1 MARLLLLRVVSVLL
15 LGHPGIALPPP
26 APGVSSS
33 SSHSLRYFYTAASED
48 NKSFI
53 IVGYVDDQRI
63 CQYDST
69 VKEKRPSVPWM
80 SKVEEED
87 PSYWKDESEVSRNA
101 EVFFKESLVIAR
113 NRYNQS
119 GGFHT
124 LQQMYGCDLRKDGSK
139 AGYRQYAYDGKD
151 FISFDKETLT
161 WTAADVEAQITK
173 RTWDAQST
181 QNQYLKAY
189 LEEECIEWLEKY
201 LEYGKETLLRTETPE
216 VMVTRKVDH
225 DGMETLICRVGGFY
239 PKEIDIEWTRDGEV
253 WTQDVF
259 HGLVSP
265 NSDGTYYTW
274 RSITVDP
281 KERERYQ
288 CHVEHDG
295 LLKPVDVAWEEP
307 ASNLGLIIE
316 CVVVALLA
324 IAYIAVLAFLFI
336 IEYVLWALLAIAAIA
351 VLAVYFTSKL
361 VLIGCAVGILLPI
374 TGLAVYFQ
382 LILEILEDFR
392 GLQNSNKKVLA
403 SDQKFNISEEGSDKK
418 SNTSK
423 EESDEGFA
431 STEEASE
438 KDSHNSEESTSLC
451 SSGSSGSTEAV

>member
-1 MARLLLLRVVSVLL
+1 MEQGWEENGFINKHLGISKDVPIIKLCFILENAALAELRRCF
-15 LGHPGIALPPP
+15 
-26 APGVSSS
+26 SSS

-48 NKSFI
+48 NKWLSSFI

-63 CQYDST
+63 CQYDSI
-69 VKEKRPSVPWM
+69 VREKRPCVPWM

-87 PSYWKDESEVSRNA
+87 PSYWAEETEVSRNS
-101 EVFFKESLVIAR
+101 ELFFKVSLVTAN

-161 WTAADVEAQITK
+161 WTAADVKAQITK

-181 QNQYLKAY
+181 RNQYLKAY
-189 LEEECIEWLEKY
+189 LEEECIKWLQKY
-201 LEYGKETLLRTETPE
+201 LEYGNETLLRTEKPE
-216 VMVTRKVDH
+216 VKVTRKVDY

-239 PKEIDIEWTRDGEV
+239 PKDIDIEWTRDGEV
-253 WTQDVF
+253 WMQDTF

-281 KERERYQ
+281 KERERYK

-295 LLKPVDVAWEEP
+295 LPSPVDVAWEDP
-307 ASNLGLIIE
+307 ASK
-316 CVVVALLA
+316 
-324 IAYIAVLAFLFI
+324 
-336 IEYVLWALLAIAAIA
+336 
-351 VLAVYFTSKL
+351 S

-374 TGLAVYFQ
+374 TGLAVYFREHSVVVGDHFPFEDS
-382 LILEILEDFR
+382 LSLKGRFSFAYIL
-392 GLQNSNKKVLA
+392 KA
-403 SDQKFNISEEGSDKK
+403 W
-418 SNTSK
+418 TSP
-423 EESDEGFA
+423 FA
-431 STEEASE
+431 SSYP
-438 KDSHNSEESTSLC
+438 TS
-451 SSGSSGSTEAV
+451 

>member
-1 MARLLLLRVVSVLL
+1 MVNSGLLLVGCFPPGPIPARCASVRLQHHQQETFPPPNTTSRTLLSLLAMAGLLLLRVVSLL

-26 APGVSSS
+26 APAVSSS

-48 NKSFI
+48 NKWLSSFI

-63 CQYDST
+63 CQYDSI
-69 VKEKRPSVPWM
+69 VREKRACVPWM

-87 PSYWKDESEVSRNA
+87 PSYWAEETEVSRNA
-101 EVFFKESLVIAR
+101 EVFFKVSLVTAN

-124 LQQMYGCDLRKDGSK
+124 LQQMYGCDLRKDESK
-139 AGYRQYAYDGKD
+139 GGYRQYAYDGKD

-173 RTWDAQST
+173 RRWDAQST
-181 QNQYLKAY
+181 RNQYLKAY
-189 LEEECIEWLEKY
+189 LEEECIKWLQKY
-201 LEYGKETLLRTETPE
+201 LEYGNETLLRTEKPE
-216 VMVTRKVDH
+216 VKVTRKVDY

-239 PKEIDIEWTRDGEV
+239 PKDIDIEWTRDGEV
-253 WTQDVF
+253 WMQDTF

-281 KERERYQ
+281 KERERYK

-295 LLKPVDVAWEEP
+295 LPSPVDVAWEDP
-307 ASNLGLIIE
+307 
-316 CVVVALLA
+316 V
-324 IAYIAVLAFLFI
+324 
-336 IEYVLWALLAIAAIA
+336 
-351 VLAVYFTSKL
+351 SKS

-374 TGLAVYFQ
+374 TGLAVYFLKRQ
-382 LILEILEDFR
+382 RVRRITAEKHQDDYKTVSGECCFPVVSL
-392 GLQNSNKKVLA
+392 LQM
-403 SDQKFNISEEGSDKK
+403 
-418 SNTSK
+418 
-423 EESDEGFA
+423 
-431 STEEASE
+431 TEV
-438 KDSHNSEESTSLC
+438 
-451 SSGSSGSTEAV
+451 GVGIR

>member
-1 MARLLLLRVVSVLL
+1 MARLLLLRVVALL
-15 LGHPGIALPPP
+15 LGHPGIALLNP
-26 APGVSSS
+26 APAVSSS

-48 NKSFI
+48 NKMHSSFI

-69 VKEKRPSVPWM
+69 VREKRPSVPWM

-87 PSYWKDESEVSRNA
+87 PSYWKDESEESRNA

-161 WTAADVEAQITK
+161 WTAADVEAQTTK
-173 RTWDAQST
+173 RKWDAQSMR
-181 QNQYLKAY
+181 NQYLKAY
-189 LEEECIEWLEKY
+189 LEEECILWLQKY

-316 CVVVALLA
+316 CVVMALFA
-324 IAYIAVLAFLFI
+324 IAYIAVLA
-336 IEYVLWALLAIAAIA
+336 
-351 VLAVYFTSKL
+351 VYFSEY
-361 VLIGCAVGILLPI
+361 ILNAFPC
-374 TGLAVYFQ
+374 G
-382 LILEILEDFR
+382 
-392 GLQNSNKKVLA
+392 
-403 SDQKFNISEEGSDKK
+403 
-418 SNTSK
+418 
-423 EESDEGFA
+423 
-431 STEEASE
+431 EEAFCGCVGGELFSF
-438 KDSHNSEESTSLC
+438 
-451 SSGSSGSTEAV
+451 